1 MNIYEFIH
9 KNGYKALQGKQIDV
23 CGEKCFIHE
32 RFFTPEQILEHTDIE
47 YRIRQGREPYFRLYG
62 GETQNADSVRWIYPT
77 YEVINE

>member
-32 RFFTPEQILEHTDIE
+32 RLILEHTDIE
-47 YRIRQGREPYFRLYG
+47 YRIKQGRDPYFRLYG
-62 GETQNADSVRWIYPT
+62 GETQNADLVRWIYPT

>member
-32 RFFTPEQILEHTDIE
+32 RFFTPEQILEHTDKNTE
-47 YRIRQGREPYFRLYG
+47 
-62 GETQNADSVRWIYPT
+62 
-77 YEVINE
+77 

>member
-32 RFFTPEQILEHTDIE
+32 RFFTKVSE
-47 YRIRQGREPYFRLYG
+47 R
-62 GETQNADSVRWIYPT
+62 
-77 YEVINE
+77 